1 MLFPYETGPVYTGV
15 EWVNLSVSVS
25 SFEVG

>member
-1 MLFPYETGPVYTGV
+1 MLFPYEAGPVYTGV
-15 EWVNLSVSVS
+15 ECSTFPVSVS